1 MKGDKH
7 MGLENL
13 PDIVTVKQ
21 LSEFLQVSD
30 QTISRALKSGKLKG
44 FKVARD
50 WRIERESVL
59 EWVKKE
65 K

>member
-1 MKGDKH
+1 

-13 PDIVTVKQ
+13 PDIMTVKE
-21 LSEFLQVSD
+21 LADFIKISEI
-30 QTISRALKSGKLKG
+30 TIKRALKSGELKG
-44 FKVARD
+44 FKVAGN